1 MAIFENIRRTFSLQ
15 EEKIE
20 EIELQPETF
29 ANLTLVE
36 HDVLPVL
43 TPEQDKDARL
53 KEWARQKVLE
63 EWKAKALRN

>member
-20 EIELQPETF
+20 EVELKAEVPQATV
-29 ANLTLVE
+29 VE

-53 KEWARQKVLE
+53 KDWARQKVLE
-63 EWKAKALRN
+63 EWKARALRN